1 MSDHGA
7 SGQLARSLMFVPGH
21 REKMVAKAS
30 VLQTLDLAMFDIE
43 DGVPPA
49 EKDTARSLLEAKL
62 PMLPSPRP
70 RRFVRVN
77 AIASDRF
84 AKDVAAVVVPG
95 VEGLAL
101 PKVESP
107 DEVRAAERDV
117 ARREGETGASGLT
130 FIVAIESA
138 RGLLRAPEIAAAS
151 PRVMGLM
158 FGAEDFAN
166 DLGLPTDRRGAAR
179 ELAQARAQVVFAA
192 ASAHVQSYD
201 GVWPEI
207 ADLDG
212 LRRDSIQARE
222 LGFTGKT
229 LIHPGQIDTINAV
242 FTPSEADVD
251 LARRVV
257 AAFEEAVRRGE
268 GAIAFGGQL
277 IDLPIV
283 ERARRVVA
291 LYEATR

>member
-1 MSDHGA
+1 MH
-7 SGQLARSLMFVPGH
+7 LARSLMFVPGH
-21 REKMVAKAS
+21 RERMVDKA
-30 VLQTLDLAMFDIE
+30 LTLEALDLAMFDVE
-43 DGVPPA
+43 DGVPPG
-49 EKDTARSLLEAKL
+49 EKDAARSLLAAKL
-62 PMLPSPRP
+62 PQVRGARP

-77 AIASDRF
+77 AATSERF
-84 AKDVAAVVVPG
+84 ARDVAAVVVPG

-101 PKVESP
+101 PKVETA
-107 DEVRAAERDV
+107 DEVRATERAV
-117 ARREGETGASGLT
+117 AQREGETGARGLL

-138 RGLLRAPEIAAAS
+138 VGLLRAHEIAAAS

-179 ELAQARAQVVFAA
+179 ELAQARAQIVFAA
-192 ASAHVQSYD
+192 AAARVQSYD

-212 LRRDSIQARE
+212 LRRDSVQARE

-229 LIHPGQIDTINAV
+229 LIHPGQIDTINEV
-242 FTPSEADVD
+242 FTPSEGDVD
-251 LARRVV
+251 YAKRVV
-257 AAFEEAVRRGE
+257 AAFDEAERRGE

-277 IDLPIV
+277 IDRPIV
-283 ERARRVVA
+283 ERARRVIA
-291 LYEATR
+291 LGEATR

>member
-1 MSDHGA
+1 MD
-7 SGQLARSLMFVPGH
+7 LARSLMFVPGH
-21 REKMVAKAS
+21 REKMVDKA
-30 VLQTLDLAMFDIE
+30 VGLRALDLAMFDIE

-49 EKDTARSLLEAKL
+49 EKDAARSLLAATL
-62 PMLPSPRP
+62 PRAQAARP

-77 AIASDRF
+77 AVTSDRF
-84 AKDVAAVVVPG
+84 ARDVAAVVVPG
-95 VEGLAL
+95 IEGLAL
-101 PKVESP
+101 PKVESA
-107 DEVRAAERDV
+107 DEIREAERDV
-117 ARREGETGASGLT
+117 SRRESETGAGRMT

-138 RGLLRAPEIAAAS
+138 IGLLRAYEIAAAS

-179 ELAQARAQVVFAA
+179 ELAQARAQIVFAA
-192 ASAHVQSYD
+192 TAARVQAYD

-212 LRRDSIQARE
+212 LRRDSVQARE
-222 LGFTGKT
+222 IGFTGKT
-229 LIHPGQIDTINAV
+229 LIHPGQVATINEV

-257 AAFEEAVRRGE
+257 AAFEEAERRGD

-277 IDLPIV
+277 IDRPIV
-283 ERARRVVA
+283 ERARRVKA
-291 LYEATR
+291 LYDATR

>member
-1 MSDHGA
+1 ME
-7 SGQLARSLMFVPGH
+7 LARSLMFVPGH
-21 REKMVAKAS
+21 REKMVDKAS
-30 VLQTLDLAMFDIE
+30 RLASLDLAMFDVE

-49 EKDTARSLLEAKL
+49 EKDAARSLLGAKL
-62 PMLPSPRP
+62 PRMGTRRP

-77 AIASDRF
+77 AVTSDRF
-84 AKDVAAVVVPG
+84 ARDVAAVVVTG

-101 PKVESP
+101 PKVESA

-117 ARREGETGASGLT
+117 ARRESETGAARLL

-138 RGLLRAPEIAAAS
+138 LGLLRAPEIAAAS

-179 ELAQARAQVVFAA
+179 ELAQARAQIVFAA

-212 LRRDSIQARE
+212 LRRDSVQARE

-229 LIHPGQIDTINAV
+229 LIHPGQIDTINEV

-251 LARRVV
+251 LARKVV
-257 AAFEEAVRRGE
+257 GAFEEAVGRGE

-283 ERARRVVA
+283 ERARRVIA
-291 LYEATR
+291 LHEATR

>member
-1 MSDHGA
+1 MDI
-7 SGQLARSLMFVPGH
+7 ARSLMFVPGH
-21 REKMVAKAS
+21 RAKMVDKAGG
-30 VLQTLDLAMFDIE
+30 LGTLDLAMFDIE

-49 EKDTARSLLEAKL
+49 EKDTARALLGAKL
-62 PMLPSPRP
+62 PTMTAARP

-77 AIASDRF
+77 AVKSDRF
-84 AKDVAAVVVPG
+84 ARDVAAVVVPG

-101 PKVESP
+101 PKVESA
-107 DEVRAAERDV
+107 DEVRDAERDV
-117 ARREGETGASGLT
+117 AERERETGAKGTT

-138 RGLLRAPEIAAAS
+138 IGLLRAYEIAAAS

-179 ELAQARAQVVFAA
+179 ELAQARAQIVFAA
-192 ASAHVQSYD
+192 TAAHVQSYD

-212 LRRDSIQARE
+212 LRRDSVQSRE

-229 LIHPGQIDTINAV
+229 LIHPGQIETINAV
-242 FTPSEADVD
+242 FTPSDADVD
-251 LARRVV
+251 LARKVV

-283 ERARRVVA
+283 ERARRVIA

>member
-1 MSDHGA
+1 MD
-7 SGQLARSLMFVPGH
+7 LARSLMFVPGH
-21 REKMVAKAS
+21 RERMVDKAS
-30 VLQTLDLAMFDIE
+30 GLGTLDLAMYDVE
-43 DGVPPA
+43 DGVPPS
-49 EKDTARSLLEAKL
+49 EKDAARALLAAKL
-62 PMLPSPRP
+62 PRASAARP

-77 AIASDRF
+77 AVTSDRF
-84 AKDVAAVVVPG
+84 ARDVDAVVVPG
-95 VEGLAL
+95 IEGLAL
-101 PKVESP
+101 PKVESA
-107 DEVRAAERDV
+107 DEVRSAERDV
-117 ARREGETGASGLT
+117 ARREAERGARPMS

-138 RGLLRAPEIAAAS
+138 IGLLRAYEIAASS

-179 ELAQARAQVVFAA
+179 ELAAARAQIVFAA
-192 ASAHVQSYD
+192 AAAHVQSYD

-212 LRRDSIQARE
+212 LRRDSVQARE

-229 LIHPGQIDTINAV
+229 LIHPGQIETINAV
-242 FTPSEADVD
+242 FTPSDADAD

-257 AAFEEAVRRGE
+257 AAFEEAERRGD

-277 IDLPIV
+277 IDRPIV
-283 ERARRVVA
+283 ERARRVIA